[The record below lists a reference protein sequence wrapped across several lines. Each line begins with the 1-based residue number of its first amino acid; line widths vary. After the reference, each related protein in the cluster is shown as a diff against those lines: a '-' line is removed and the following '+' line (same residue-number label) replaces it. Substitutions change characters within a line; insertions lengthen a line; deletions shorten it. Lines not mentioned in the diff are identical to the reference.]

1 MEGLCNLQ
9 FGITPESLHH
19 RAALSAACLQLLLP
33 ETAQPLAH
41 HAHIE
46 YGHRHKGQAK
56 QRTGQRLPYQQGTHH
71 QQYQHSLAR
80 HAEERSQHA
89 KAEGITDVIDLVT
102 QLHTAFRLQVQ

>member
-46 YGHRHKGQAK
+46 YGQRHKGQAK
-56 QRTGQRLPYQQGTHH
+56 
-71 QQYQHSLAR
+71 
-80 HAEERSQHA
+80 
-89 KAEGITDVIDLVT
+89 
-102 QLHTAFRLQVQ
+102 